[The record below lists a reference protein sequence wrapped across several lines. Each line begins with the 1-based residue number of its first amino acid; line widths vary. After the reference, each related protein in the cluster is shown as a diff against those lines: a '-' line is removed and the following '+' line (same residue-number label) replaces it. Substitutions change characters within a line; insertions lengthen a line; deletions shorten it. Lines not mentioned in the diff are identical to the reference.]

1 MKFSDARGGSYGAK
15 KALRCVNWTAASE
28 TSRKRHWRVLD
39 QPGQGLGHRES
50 PLKAPSSH
58 LGAGTVCQRGRSTAN
73 KAREGALGSCVRR
86 DVAGTCKMQIPPE
99 GRGNAEPAKL
109 ALVE

>member
-58 LGAGTVCQRGRSTAN
+58 LGAGTVCQRGEQGEGGCFGIMRTARHGWYVQ
-73 KAREGALGSCVRR
+73 KANPAGGERKRGTGQVGSS
-86 DVAGTCKMQIPPE
+86 
-99 GRGNAEPAKL
+99 
-109 ALVE
+109 

>member
-1 MKFSDARGGSYGAK
+1 M
-15 KALRCVNWTAASE
+15 
-28 TSRKRHWRVLD
+28 
-39 QPGQGLGHRES
+39 
-50 PLKAPSSH
+50 
-58 LGAGTVCQRGRSTAN
+58 AN

-86 DVAGTCKMQIPPE
+86 DMAGTCKKQIPPE